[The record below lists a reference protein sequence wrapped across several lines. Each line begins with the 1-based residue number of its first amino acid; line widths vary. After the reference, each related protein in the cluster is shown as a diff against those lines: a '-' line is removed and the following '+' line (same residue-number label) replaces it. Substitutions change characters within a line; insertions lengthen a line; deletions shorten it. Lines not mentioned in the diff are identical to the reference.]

1 MVRPAMGGR
10 FLSLIFEME
19 MMSVLC
25 FARYSLKVYLTFLI
39 SDRMTMA
46 M

>member
-25 FARYSLKVYLTFLI
+25 FARYSLKVYLI